1 MVLRIFTV
9 RAVRCARRSC
19 VVVAEVGAIGRHVD
33 VALRPACVGHARLI
47 ALSRQVGNASM
58 RRGHRAPLVVGV
70 LITTRR
76 ATALSVPGI
85 FARGDVLFG
94 QGSVLPPRSS
104 EIVERVCR
112 RAVSGHLNSRER
124 TNQISACRRNSR
136 DPVGAPGAAG
146 QATLSLRLL
155 GHRFARKGGHT
166 RPHLAHRRLRNPR
179 GERCNLRSGVRG
191 DEKAD
196 LDRLPSARDRDG
208 TCRARRPLSAH
219 ILRRSLPPRT
229 RRVRGTAI
237 AHRPACVRTS
247 HLAPRA
253 LRRGARPTT

>member
-1 MVLRIFTV
+1 
-9 RAVRCARRSC
+9 
-19 VVVAEVGAIGRHVD
+19 
-33 VALRPACVGHARLI
+33 
-47 ALSRQVGNASM
+47 M

-85 FARGDVLFG
+85 FACGDVLFG
-94 QGSVLPPRSS
+94 QGSVLPPWSS

-166 RPHLAHRRLRNPR
+166 RPTWRIVGFGIHAVNGAIFGLVFEATRRRTSIDSRRLAVGMALAEHVALFPHTYFVDRFHPAR
-179 GERCNLRSGVRG
+179 GESGV
-191 DEKAD
+191 
-196 LDRLPSARDRDG
+196 P
-208 TCRARRPLSAH
+208 PL
-219 ILRRSLPPRT
+219 LT
-229 RRVRGTAI
+229 D
-237 AHRPACVRTS
+237 
-247 HLAPRA
+247 PRA
-253 LRRGARPTT
+253 FGQATWRHALFGAVLGRLA

>member
-1 MVLRIFTV
+1 
-9 RAVRCARRSC
+9 
-19 VVVAEVGAIGRHVD
+19 
-33 VALRPACVGHARLI
+33 
-47 ALSRQVGNASM
+47 M
-58 RRGHRAPLVVGV
+58 RRTCTADCPFEASRKRIDAARPQRA
-70 LITTRR
+70 TRR
-76 ATALSVPGI
+76 RRPHHREACDRTQFRESSRAATCASDRE
-85 FARGDVLFG
+85 AC
-94 QGSVLPPRSS
+94 
-104 EIVERVCR
+104 CR
-112 RAVSGHLNSRER
+112 RGRAKSLSAFAGGPFQALNSRER
-124 TNQISACRRNSR
+124 TNQISACRRNGR

-179 GERCNLRSGVRG
+179 GERCDLRSGVRG

-208 TCRARRPLSAH
+208 TCRARRPFSAH

-229 RRVRGTAI
+229 RRVRVTAI

-253 LRRGARPTT
+253 LRRGARPTRLTPALRYTSVTVPAFPCWRPRARCG